1 MAVNLKIELIFVSAK
16 QKSFSFDPNVL
27 SVKLEI
33 FSNYVHLLALDFS
46 SYCQEIGTFFLI
58 ALKVFRTPKVAKFDI
73 SAAHCLAPN
82 RY

>member
-1 MAVNLKIELIFVSAK
+1 MAVNLKIELIFVSAE

-46 SYCQEIGTFFLI
+46 SYCQEIET
-58 ALKVFRTPKVAKFDI
+58 
-73 SAAHCLAPN
+73 
-82 RY
+82 